1 MADQPN
7 LTVLPGG
14 KGRTTSDTE
23 PVPGTIDWWN
33 AESEVGMTQAQENL
47 ELISNAIATGNTD
60 DPEVRKLAGLLVTN
74 LPNDLDLHRSAL
86 ARSNVER
93 VSTMQG
99 FIDWVDQQVMRWHL
113 VRPLPPELLIK
124 YRDSLQKSL
133 SHATAQVVSEAD
145 AARSGM
151 RQDALRST
159 TTIEIKVTD
168 EVRRER
174 ESSSILRGLMDG
186 IDRRLKLAAQQ
197 GVETIVSSAVI
208 EVEQQEDDGVFEVVE
223 DEVVESNGTA
233 GSE

>member
-7 LTVLPGG
+7 FTVFQGG
-14 KGRTTSDTE
+14 KGKSPSDNE
-23 PVPGTIDWWN
+23 PVPGTVDWWN
-33 AESEVGMTQAQENL
+33 AESEVGVTQAQENL
-47 ELISNAIATGNTD
+47 ELISNAIATGATD
-60 DPEVRKLAGLLVTN
+60 DPEVRRLAGLLVNN
-74 LPNDLDLHRSAL
+74 LANDLDLHRSAL
-86 ARSNVER
+86 ARSNAER

-208 EVEQQEDDGVFEVVE
+208 EVEQQEEDGAFEVVE

-233 GSE
+233 GTE